1 MVVKGGRAG
10 TCVISHSVDLIC
22 SIAGRSINE
31 KIEMTIKV
39 TLLGTGGPRPDPRRA
54 QPAALIEVDGER
66 YLVDCGDGTTRRLLD
81 AGIDPGSVQT
91 LLLTHLHID
100 HCIGVASFVYA
111 GWFAGRRSLCMFG
124 PTGTKELG
132 RDLLDRAYGPDARAR
147 FATGRPMA
155 GLTDVA
161 VTSIQPGVVLETPNS
176 RITAMRVP
184 HNAPTETYA
193 LRFED
198 SAGRS
203 VVISSD
209 TTYCEPLADFSRDCD
224 LLIHEAYVTSD
235 NWAKE
240 RPGFLEML
248 RGVHV
253 TPAEAGTIGRL
264 ADARKLVLTHFPPR
278 MDDAAVANEAT
289 QTFGKPVT
297 VGQDLMSFEV

>member
-1 MVVKGGRAG
+1 MA
-10 TCVISHSVDLIC
+10 
-22 SIAGRSINE
+22 
-31 KIEMTIKV
+31 IKV

-54 QPAALIEVDGER
+54 QPAVLIEVDAER

-81 AGIDPGSVQT
+81 AEIDPASIRT

-100 HCIGVASFVYA
+100 HCLGVAAFVYA
-111 GWFAGRRSLCMFG
+111 GWFAGRESLRLFG
-124 PTGTKELG
+124 PTGTRELG
-132 RDLLDRAYGPDARAR
+132 RDLLDKAYGPDAQAR

-161 VTSIQPGVVLETPNS
+161 VTQIQPGLVLETSNC
-176 RITAMRVP
+176 RITTMPVP

-193 LRFED
+193 LRFD
-198 SAGRS
+198 DGANRS

-209 TTYCEPLADFSRDCD
+209 TTFCEPLADFARGTD
-224 LLIHEAYVTSD
+224 LLVHEAYVTSD
-235 NWAKE
+235 NWGKE
-240 RPGFLEML
+240 RPGFQQML

-264 ADARKLVLTHFPPR
+264 AGARTLVLTHFPPK
-278 MDDAAVANEAT
+278 MDDLAVAEEACR
-289 QTFGKPVT
+289 TFGKPVT